1 MQIKGN
7 LLRRGVALADEKAG
21 SKDLPVE
28 VLPAPE
34 TVAVC
39 TAQHIGRPA
48 QPVVQAGDA
57 VLMGQLIARADGP
70 VSANI
75 FSPVSGTV
83 RSLETRKDDRGVS
96 AQYIVIGNDGKNT
109 PSFLSPLAEKTK
121 ETILERIR
129 EAGIVGLGGAAFPT
143 YVKVTPKTPVDTLVI
158 NGAECEPYLTCDY
171 RLMTEKFEE
180 LCKGIR
186 YLATALGVEQ
196 IYIGIEKNKPDCIE
210 RFSAEENII
219 TVPLRERYPMG
230 SEKHLIYSCTKR
242 KVPCGKLPA
251 DAGCVVQ
258 NVATAYAVYEAV
270 ELGKPLFERV
280 LTVSGGAV
288 KEPKN
293 LLVPNGTPF
302 SYILDYCGGVN
313 ENCAMIVDGGPM
325 MGVAVSDPNVVTKKA
340 TSGVLALTD
349 REIDARRPTPCIG
362 CGRCARACPMQL
374 MPMDIDFYTQNEDY
388 EGAQQWGGVLNC
400 IECGSCAYVCPAKR
414 PIVQSVRIAKAKLR
428 EIAAAKGN

>member
-7 LLRRGVALADEKAG
+7 LLRHGVALADKKTA
-21 SKDLPVE
+21 SRDLPVE
-28 VLPAPE
+28 VLPAPDA
-34 TVAVC
+34 VAVC
-39 TAQHIGRPA
+39 MSQHIGKPA
-48 QPVVQAGDA
+48 QPVVQPGDA
-57 VLMGQLIARADGP
+57 VAQGQLIARADGP

-83 RSLETRKDDRGVS
+83 KALETRRDDRGAS
-96 AQYIVIGNDGKNT
+96 AQYVVIENDGQYT
-109 PSFLSPLAEKTK
+109 RAFLPPVTEKTK
-121 ETILERIR
+121 ENILSRIR

-143 YVKVTPKTPVDTLVI
+143 YVKVTPKTPVDTLII

-171 RLMTEKFEE
+171 RLMLEKYAE
-180 LCKGIR
+180 LLRGIR
-186 YLATALGVEQ
+186 YLATALGVEK
-196 IYIGIEKNKPDCIE
+196 IYVGIEKNKPDAIE
-210 RFSAEENII
+210 RFSAEEDVI

-251 DAGCVVQ
+251 DVGCVVQ

-288 KEPKN
+288 KDPKN
-293 LLVPNGTPF
+293 LLVPNGTSF
-302 SYILDYCGGVN
+302 AYILDRCGLE
-313 ENCAMIVDGGPM
+313 ENCAMVVDGGPM
-325 MGVAVSDPNVVTKKA
+325 MGVAVSDLNVVTKKA
-340 TSGVLALTD
+340 TSGVLALT
-349 REIDARRPTPCIG
+349 RKEIDGRLPTPCIS
-362 CGRCARACPMQL
+362 CGRCARACPMHL

-388 EGAQQWGGVLNC
+388 EGARDRGGVLNC

-414 PIVQSVRIAKAKLR
+414 PIVQSVRTAKAKLR
-428 EIAAAKGN
+428 ELK